1 MSNTPFHGHA
11 QIGLRPDGAIS
22 HPSPQ
27 PLPPAH
33 EGQANTV
40 APSMLAS
47 FPASLLNQNLSDLGI
62 LKRFNLDSSRSSGK
76 DRTQN
81 YCEQDYPASGRHAL
95 EDHAASPR
103 H

>member
-47 FPASLLNQNLSDLGI
+47 FPASMLNQNLSDLGI
-62 LKRFNLDSSRSSGK
+62 LKRFNLASSRS
-76 DRTQN
+76 RR
-81 YCEQDYPASGRHAL
+81 CERIDIQ
-95 EDHAASPR
+95 AAPPVQLAMIRAAPR
-103 H
+103 IVAQR